1 LAVLGRLAARRGD
14 SDPFAF
20 LDEALESQRLFGGE
34 STYPLRPA
42 RAEAAWLAGDRRRAT
57 REIAAGIPAF
67 TPATNPWLVG
77 EFAVWAR
84 KLGVHWACP
93 TRPAEPYALLLAG
106 YPEKSAAAWAA
117 LGCPYEE
124 AQALSDTDEE
134 EPMRRALSIL
144 QSLGALAAAK
154 AVTDRLREMGARKIA
169 RGPRT
174 ATRANPNGLSDR
186 ELEVLALLAEGLRNT
201 EIAERLV
208 LSTRTVDHHVSAI
221 LAKLDVRSRY
231 DAGRKAHTLGIAAP

>member
-1 LAVLGRLAARRGD
+1 M
-14 SDPFAF
+14 
-20 LDEALESQRLFGGE
+20 
-34 STYPLRPA
+34 
-42 RAEAAWLAGDRRRAT
+42 
-57 REIAAGIPAF
+57 PAF

-84 KLGVHWACP
+84 KVGVDWECP
-93 TRPAEPYALLLAG
+93 GRPAEPYALFLDG
-106 YPEKSAAAWAA
+106 HPEKSAAAWAA

-144 QSLGALAAAK
+144 QSLGAVAAAK
-154 AVTDRLREMGARKIA
+154 PVTDRLREMGARKIA
-169 RGPRT
+169 RGPRS

-186 ELEVLALLAEGLRNT
+186 EIEVLALLAQGLRNA
-201 EIAERLV
+201 EIAEQLV

-231 DAGRKAHTLGIAAP
+231 DAGQRAHALGITSR

>member
-1 LAVLGRLAARRGD
+1 LAARRGD
-14 SDPFAF
+14 SDPFVF
-20 LDEALESQRLFGGE
+20 LDAALESQRLFGGE
-34 STYPLRPA
+34 ITYPLRPA
-42 RAEAAWLAGDRRRAT
+42 RAEAAWLAGDQRMAA

-67 TPATNPWLVG
+67 TPATNPWSLG

-84 KLGVHWACP
+84 KVGADWECP
-93 TRPAEPYALLLAG
+93 ARPAEPYALLLDG

-124 AQALSDTDEE
+124 AQALCDTDEE

-144 QSLGALAAAK
+144 QSLGAVAAAK
-154 AVTDRLREMGARKIA
+154 AVTDRLRAMGARKIA
-169 RGPRT
+169 RGHRS

-186 ELEVLALLAEGLRNT
+186 EIEVLALLARGLRNA
-201 EIAERLV
+201 EIAKQLV

-231 DAGRKAHTLGIAAP
+231 DAGQKATALGITSR